1 MFENF
6 KNKINRYGALNGYDI
21 LKNIAFF
28 TMVIDHMGYF
38 LFPTVGI
45 LRIIGRMSAPIF
57 FFLFG
62 YSYKKNQARDRQL
75 LLLGFITA
83 LIEIAVDINNII
95 PVFNILFSLY
105 ISGKCIEICNT
116 YYKKHFAL
124 FLLTILFVF
133 MPVNFILKYVFD
145 YGIFAVLMVF
155 VGYLFRWS
163 SRNQNF
169 ITATVFITLSFCLNQ
184 INTFYRVVD
193 KVNIIVSIVL
203 YLVYMIYLY
212 CYFHNAKTNLIK
224 QYNIKIK
231 SFEILLLF
239 ISRYSLIL
247 YPIHIILIL
256 LVKILW
262 QL

>member
-105 ISGKCIEICNT
+105 ISGKCIEICNSFEEIN
-116 YYKKHFAL
+116 KKCR
-124 FLLTILFVF
+124 
-133 MPVNFILKYVFD
+133 NFILKYVFD

>member
-1 MFENF
+1 MHDRSKAPHSLRKAYIKVPHY
-6 KNKINRYGALNGYDI
+6 KN
-21 LKNIAFF
+21 
-28 TMVIDHMGYF
+28 
-38 LFPTVGI
+38 
-45 LRIIGRMSAPIF
+45 
-57 FFLFG
+57 
-62 YSYKKNQARDRQL
+62 
-75 LLLGFITA
+75 
-83 LIEIAVDINNII
+83 
-95 PVFNILFSLY
+95 
-105 ISGKCIEICNT
+105 
-116 YYKKHFAL
+116 HFAL

-212 CYFHNAKTNLIK
+212 CYFHNAKTNLTK

-231 SFEILLLF
+231 SFETLLLF